1 MSALKENGFAPHPG
15 ASGDAGQPA
24 WSSPIVRL
32 APHPGASDDNRCRV
46 MVVDDSSVVR
56 GFIVRMLEWDPG
68 IVVVASAANGRIAV
82 DRLRRRRDIDV
93 IVLDIEMPVMDGLS
107 ALAELLQVDPSVQV
121 LMASTLT
128 LHNAEIS
135 LRALEAG
142 AADYLPKPTARQL
155 SGDGEFRRELL
166 AKVKELAQVRQ
177 RRVQALGRT
186 RSGDLQSAAAD
197 VRARAGEP
205 PLRTAAAPAAAKVSL
220 RPPSGCRIDV
230 VAIGCSTG
238 GPKALAALLK
248 ALKPLAQPILITQ
261 HMPPTFT
268 TILAEHIGRISGV
281 PCAEAKSGE
290 PLVGGR
296 IYVAPGGHHLTV
308 DGMRLRLS
316 QDPPENF
323 CRPSVNPM
331 LRSLARCFS
340 CHALAVILT
349 GLGADGLAG
358 SRALVEAGGLVIAQ
372 DQASSVVWGMPGAVA
387 TAGLCC
393 AVEPLDRLSATITT
407 LARVGRR

>member
-1 MSALKENGFAPHPG
+1 MSVLKATGLAPLPG
-15 ASGDAGQPA
+15 AGGDG
-24 WSSPIVRL
+24 RF
-32 APHPGASDDNRCRV
+32 RV

-56 GFIVRMLEWDPG
+56 GFIVRMLESDPG
-68 IVVVASAANGRIAV
+68 TVVVASAANGRIAV
-82 DRLRRRRDIDV
+82 DRLRRARDIDV

-107 ALAELLQVDPSVQV
+107 ALAELLQVDPTVQV

-135 LRALEAG
+135 LRALEGG
-142 AADYLPKPTARQL
+142 AADYIPKPTARQL
-155 SGDGEFRRELL
+155 GGDGEFRRDLL
-166 AKVKELAQVRQ
+166 AKVKALAQVRQ
-177 RRVQALGRT
+177 RRVQTLGRP
-186 RSGDLQSAAAD
+186 RPGDPRAAAHPAPP
-197 VRARAGEP
+197 RGGEL
-205 PLRTAAAPAAAKVSL
+205 PLRAVPAAPPAKLSL
-220 RPPSGCRIDV
+220 RPSSGSRMDV

-238 GPKALAALLK
+238 GPQALAALFK

-268 TILAEHIGRISGV
+268 TILAEHISRISGA

-290 PLVGGR
+290 ALVGGR
-296 IYVAPGGHHLTV
+296 IYVAPGDHHMTV
-308 DGMRLRLS
+308 EASASGTHLRLS

-323 CRPSVNPM
+323 CRPSVDPM
-331 LRSLARCFS
+331 LRSLARCY
-340 CHALAVILT
+340 ARRAMAVILT
-349 GLGADGLAG
+349 GMGSDGLAG
-358 SRALVEAGGLVIAQ
+358 SRSLVEAGGLVIAQ

-407 LARVGRR
+407 LANGGSR